1 MTTNIVSDFT
11 FNKMTNINDDN
22 CAINQINR
30 ENAQASNYMVQNY
43 YPSCPMTKAIDF
55 ALQQPNFFY
64 NGSHQVGINGCNIQD
79 NSKLKYTPISKPP
92 CKINLLQRPFIT
104 VPFLGKGP
112 QNVNLESQLRDG
124 ELIYNSK
131 STNPSS
137 EVSYINYKNY
147 PLIPEVQN
155 TKANASNLIE
165 NDSIAGWIRG
175 GLPSREFARDN
186 LCE

>member
-55 ALQQPNFFY
+55 ALQQPNLFY

-92 CKINLLQRPFIT
+92 CKIIFSTTIYNSSIFR
-104 VPFLGKGP
+104 KGP

-137 EVSYINYKNY
+137 EVSYINYKII
-147 PLIPEVQN
+147 L
-155 TKANASNLIE
+155 
-165 NDSIAGWIRG
+165 
-175 GLPSREFARDN
+175 
-186 LCE
+186 